1 MNVFGAKNQEGNDS
15 ESGRCF
21 ATTGRVFFYCKD
33 DNEWNFHVSGTFYS
47 YAAVKV
53 PLIHHYPNKEWK
65 QRESML
71 YARNDGMNIS

>member
-1 MNVFGAKNQEGNDS
+1 MSLERKTKREMIVKAEDALQPRGEYFFTAKM
-15 ESGRCF
+15 
-21 ATTGRVFFYCKD
+21 TT
-33 DNEWNFHVSGTFYS
+33 NGTFMFQEHFIHR

-53 PLIHHYPNKEWK
+53 PLIHHYSNKEWK